1 MKDVF
6 IPIEPE
12 VKDKP
17 AVELLVGG
25 VTRMTTID
33 FPDCLSAVVFIK
45 RVSVEVRLLSK
56 RMDLQSRRDERR
68 GRLRFLGIH

>member
-17 AVELLVGG
+17 AEELLVGG

-33 FPDCLSAVVFIK
+33 FPDCLSAVVFI
-45 RVSVEVRLLSK
+45 
-56 RMDLQSRRDERR
+56 
-68 GRLRFLGIH
+68 

>member
-17 AVELLVGG
+17 AEELLMGG
-25 VTRMTTID
+25 VTLMTTID
-33 FPDCLSAVVFIK
+33 FPDCLSAVV
-45 RVSVEVRLLSK
+45 LSK
-56 RMDLQSRRDERR
+56 GVRGSASIVKTRISKAER
-68 GRLRFLGIH
+68 

>member
-17 AVELLVGG
+17 AEELLVGG

-33 FPDCLSAVVFIK
+33 FP
-45 RVSVEVRLLSK
+45 
-56 RMDLQSRRDERR
+56 
-68 GRLRFLGIH
+68 